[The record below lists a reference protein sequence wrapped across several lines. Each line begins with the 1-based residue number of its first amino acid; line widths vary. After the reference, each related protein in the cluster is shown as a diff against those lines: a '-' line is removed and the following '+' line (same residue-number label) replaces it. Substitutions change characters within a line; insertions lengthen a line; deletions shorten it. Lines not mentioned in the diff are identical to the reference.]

1 MLSPGDRIGPY
12 TLVHKLGRG
21 SFGVVWLAERHTAIV
36 KMQVALKLPLHE
48 DIDFEVVKREAR
60 LWVEASGHP
69 NVLPIIEADVYD
81 DQIVIV
87 SEYAPDGSLDEWLR
101 QHRSKAPSIDS
112 AVEIVSGILAGL
124 EHLHS
129 RLIIHRD
136 LKPANILLQGG
147 TPRLADFGLA
157 GVLKSSASGSLT
169 RGTPAYMAP
178 EAFDGRCTEQTDLWS
193 AGVILYQ
200 LLSGRLPFPQKE
212 IAFLIGAITRNDP
225 DPLAGSIPKSV
236 QEVLAHA
243 LERIPDRRCKSAA
256 DMRKALRQAQI
267 SQSEESTAELFT
279 RPPKENQA
287 KQHLRPKVSRK
298 SNRGLWVLGGIA
310 VLLLIAVATVFF
322 LARVKSEKGAL
333 ASKAATRLKRTLTGH
348 TNSVYAVAFSPDG
361 KTLAS
366 GSNDRTVKLWDIET
380 SELRGTLGGHT
391 DGVYSVAFSPD
402 GRSLASGSNDTTVN
416 LWDVETQELRRTLV
430 GHTGAVYSVSFS
442 EDGKQLFSGSND
454 KTVRVWDLYS
464 GELKRTLR
472 GLDDSVDA
480 VATSPDGNTL
490 ASASLD
496 NTVKLR
502 DIRTGELK
510 FSLTGHRRP
519 VTSVAFSADGKTLA
533 SGSFDKTVRLWDV
546 SDLK

>member
-1 MLSPGDRIGPY
+1 MPSRGDRIGPY
-12 TLVHKLGRG
+12 TLVHNLGHG

-87 SEYAPDGSLDEWLR
+87 SEYAPDGSLDEWLKL
-101 QHRSKAPSIDS
+101 HRSKAPSIDE

-157 GVLKSSASGSLT
+157 GVLQSSVSGSHT

-178 EAFDGRCTEQTDLWS
+178 EAFDGRFTEQTDLWS

-212 IAFLIGAITRNDP
+212 ISFLIGAITRNDP
-225 DPLAGSIPKSV
+225 EPLPRSIPRSL
-236 QEVLAHA
+236 QEVLACA
-243 LERIPDRRCKSAA
+243 LQRIPDRRCKSAA

-267 SQSEESTAELFT
+267 AHSQESTAEMPTHL
-279 RPPKENQA
+279 PKA
-287 KQHLRPKVSRK
+287 IRLKRHLRPRVTPK
-298 SNRGLWVLGGIA
+298 SNRLLWVLSGVA
-310 VLLLIAVATVFF
+310 VLLLIAVVTVFL
-322 LARVKSEKGAL
+322 LARVQSEKPSIAFN
-333 ASKAATRLKRTLTGH
+333 AAARLKRTLMGH
-348 TNSVYAVAFSPDG
+348 TDSVYAVAFSPDG

-366 GSNDRTVKLWDIET
+366 GSNDRTVKLWDIDS
-380 SELRGTLGGHT
+380 SELRGTLVGHT

-416 LWDVETQELRRTLV
+416 LWDVQTQELRRTLV

-442 EDGKQLFSGSND
+442 EDGKELFSGSND
-454 KTVRVWDLYS
+454 KTVRVWDPYS

-472 GLDDSVDA
+472 SLDDSVDA

-502 DIRTGELK
+502 DIGTGELK
-510 FSLTGHRRP
+510 FSLTGHRRT